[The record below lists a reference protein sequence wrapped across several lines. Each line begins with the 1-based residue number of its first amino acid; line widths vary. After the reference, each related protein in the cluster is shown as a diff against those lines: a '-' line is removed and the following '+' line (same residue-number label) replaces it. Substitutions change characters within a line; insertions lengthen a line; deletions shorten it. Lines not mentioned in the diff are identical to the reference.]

1 MIWSVMQARK
11 RSFSSVKGAPRAS
24 SYRKRNPTHGLA
36 VAET

>member
-1 MIWSVMQARK
+1 MTNQIGYDRWEELREEV
-11 RSFSSVKGAPRAS
+11 RAS